1 MLTFMSYQEKA
12 LRSTRT
18 ASQLIEGWL
27 EYALSS
33 RYNTFGGGYRDQN
46 QSWPSQPDKIR
57 VIREISKG

>member
-1 MLTFMSYQEKA
+1 MFIFMSYQEIVP
-12 LRSTRT
+12 RSTRT

-33 RYNTFGGGYRDQN
+33 RYNTFAGGYRDQN

-57 VIREISKG
+57 VTREILKG